1 MNLLRSTPMWML
13 GLPLAVAYLGSLV
26 WVWDMWFFRE
36 AYYSHGPLVVLAVM
50 WLVHDRRREWQRA
63 ASSVDPR
70 GWWLLGPALAMHAI
84 GGALTIDS
92 LSAASLVP
100 AIAGLVWLGQ
110 GRARLGALLS
120 ILGLLLF
127 AIPTP
132 LVIQSRMAF
141 ELKEWAVEGGLLLA
155 QLLGVG
161 AERVGSEVRIPGQSG
176 SLIVA
181 DACSGLRSL
190 VALITLGYGIA
201 FFMGPQR
208 GIRRWAIL
216 AAAAP
221 VAVATNA
228 VRIGAICVLASGYG
242 TEFASTTGHDWISG
256 AVWLVDLG
264 LLLGLDAALSRRRT
278 VEASR

>member
-1 MNLLRSTPMWML
+1 MRSLLRSATL
-13 GLPLAVAYLGSLV
+13 QLAIPLTLAYLGSLV
-26 WVWDMWFFRE
+26 WIWDMWFFRE
-36 AYYSHGPLVVLAVM
+36 AYYSHGPLVVLAAL
-50 WLVHDRRREWQRA
+50 WLAYDRRREWARVP
-63 ASSVDPR
+63 SGVDAR
-70 GWWLLGPALAMHAI
+70 GWWLLGPALGMHLA

-100 AIAGLVWLGQ
+100 ALAGVVWIGQ
-110 GRARLGALLS
+110 GAQRLRWFLP

-127 AIPTP
+127 AVPTP

-141 ELKEWAVEGGLLLA
+141 ELKEWAVEGGLVLA
-155 QLLGVG
+155 QTFGVA
-161 AERVGSEVRIPGQSG
+161 AERFGSEVRIPGQSG

-201 FFMGPQR
+201 FFMGSQA
-208 GIRRWAIL
+208 GARRWVLL
-216 AAAAP
+216 AVAAP
-221 VAVATNA
+221 VAVVTNA
-228 VRIGAICVLASGYG
+228 VRIGAICMLASGWG

-264 LLLGLDAALSRRRT
+264 ILMGLDALLSRRRPGRA
-278 VEASR
+278 VQ

>member
-1 MNLLRSTPMWML
+1 MSSLLRSPTL
-13 GLPLAVAYLGSLV
+13 QLAVPLVVAYLGSLV
-26 WVWDMWFFRE
+26 WIWDMWFFRE
-36 AYYSHGPLVVLAVM
+36 AYYSHGPLVVLAAL
-50 WLVHDRRREWQRA
+50 WLAYDRRRDWIGIP
-63 ASSVDPR
+63 SCVDVR
-70 GWWLLGPALAMHAI
+70 GWWLLGPALAMHAA

-92 LSAASLVP
+92 LCAASLVP
-100 AIAGLVWLGQ
+100 AVAGVVWIGQ
-110 GRARLGALLS
+110 GAKRLRAFLPV
-120 ILGLLLF
+120 LGLLLF
-127 AIPTP
+127 AVPTP

-155 QLLGVG
+155 QTFGVG
-161 AERVGSEVRIPGQSG
+161 AERFGSEVRIPSQPG

-201 FFMGPQR
+201 FFTGSQA
-208 GIRRWAIL
+208 GARRWVIL
-216 AAAAP
+216 AVAAP

-228 VRIGAICVLASGYG
+228 VRIGAICMLASGWG

-264 LLLGLDAALSRRRT
+264 ILMGLDAVLSRRRPGR
-278 VEASR
+278 AR

>member
-1 MNLLRSTPMWML
+1 MNGLLRAPTTKL
-13 GLPLAVAYLGSLV
+13 LAPLLLAYVGSLV
-26 WVWDMWFFRE
+26 WIWDMWFFRE
-36 AYYSHGPLVVLAVM
+36 AYYSHGPIVVLASL
-50 WLVHDRRREWQRA
+50 WLVYDRRRDWQRA
-63 ASSVDPR
+63 PSALCGA
-70 GWWLLGPALAMHAI
+70 GWWLLGPALLVHAV

-100 AIAGLVWLGQ
+100 AVAGVVWIAQ
-110 GRARLGALLS
+110 GPSRLRTLLP

-127 AIPTP
+127 AVPTP
-132 LVIQSRMAF
+132 LVVQSRMAF
-141 ELKEWAVEGGLLLA
+141 ELKEWAVEGGLALA
-155 QLLGVG
+155 QFVGVD
-161 AERVGSEVRIPGQSG
+161 AERFSSEVRIAGQSG

-201 FFMGPQR
+201 FFMGTQSGP
-208 GIRRWAIL
+208 RRWVIL

-228 VRIGAICVLASGYG
+228 VRIGLICMLASAYG
-242 TEFASTTGHDWISG
+242 TEFASTTGHDWVSG

-264 LLLGLDAALSRRRT
+264 ILMGIDALLSRKRPGR
-278 VEASR
+278 SR